1 MPSTHKISF
10 SIIDILDPKKFNSK
24 RVHELSVA
32 PEKFPALNAEG
43 ANVDC
48 DSTAGGD
55 VRVERAEAG
64 RENTHYY
71 LLFTLEFNL
80 FCSINCFAFADFTFS
95 HSTLI
100 LTSQQEEII
109 ALLKYVFIVK

>member
-1 MPSTHKISF
+1 MLDPKDCGVKMPSTHKISF

-32 PEKFPALNAEG
+32 TEKFPALNAEG

-64 RENTHYY
+64 RENTQ
-71 LLFTLEFNL
+71 F
-80 FCSINCFAFADFTFS
+80 
-95 HSTLI
+95 
-100 LTSQQEEII
+100 
-109 ALLKYVFIVK
+109 